1 LGFFIGGKGPT
12 AQLGSWRG
20 APGMNAAFRVFPEP
34 DAVVVA
40 LASLNPLAAANM
52 ADFCANRMALNE

>member
-1 LGFFIGGKGPT
+1 
-12 AQLGSWRG
+12 
-20 APGMNAAFRVFPEP
+20 MNAAFRVFPEP